1 MQYKYHTQILKK
13 LAILI
18 AFLAGSVMAFS
29 QVNTEQ
35 VLRVGQNALYFE
47 DYMLSIQYFNR
58 VIQSKPYLA
67 RPYFFRAIAKL
78 NLEDYIGAE
87 QDASK
92 AIELNQY
99 LTDAWEV
106 RGVAR
111 QNLGRNADAISD
123 YDHALQ
129 LVPRN
134 RQLMFNKALAQQDC
148 GQLAAAD
155 STFSDLLRYYPGFD
169 SGYLGRAR
177 LRLEQT
183 DTVAAIADIDKAM
196 SINKNAVNAYIMRA
210 DIAISRDSDFAAAAA
225 DMDEAIRLQPR
236 LAGLYVN
243 RAYLRYKNDDFF
255 GAMADFD
262 YAIELD
268 PLNEAAIFNRALLE
282 METSANDKAL
292 VDLDR
297 LINLDPSNTRAYYNR
312 SIVNHAKGR
321 HAQAAADISKVIEEV
336 PDLPDPYFMRSEF
349 LYAQGNMRGAERDYN
364 KGVALSKKAQSLT
377 GDFDPGAIAPTGGN
391 DSDSQRSDRG
401 DGAPAGASPAHAPE
415 ASPEAARRFAT
426 LLTVANNAE
435 IHEEYNNAAIRG
447 KVQDRNIHIKPEPWM
462 ELAYYSSANELRPDT
477 YYIKEVDDINAT
489 RMLRFVI
496 RVTPSVP
503 SLDSESS
510 TRHFQSI
517 EYYNSYLA
525 THKPRAI
532 DYIGRAL
539 DFITIHDYTSAIRDI
554 DKAIELT
561 PDLAVAHLLR
571 AQAAFHN
578 FQLEDGKIPDDLPAS
593 DALTLTTMRRKALDD
608 VLADL
613 SAAIELSPNMA
624 EAWYNK
630 AVAHLQI
637 DDYTSALAALN
648 RAIELK
654 PEMGEAWYNRGY
666 VYLRLGNN
674 RLGIADLSRA
684 GQLGILPA
692 YNLIKRIS
700 N

>member
-1 MQYKYHTQILKK
+1 MAQI
-13 LAILI
+13 
-18 AFLAGSVMAFS
+18 
-29 QVNTEQ
+29 NTEQ
-35 VLRVGQNALYFE
+35 MLRVGQNALYFE

-58 VIQSKPYLA
+58 VILSKPYLA
-67 RPYFFRAIAKL
+67 QPYFFRAIAKL
-78 NLEDYIGAE
+78 NLEDYLGAE

-92 AIELNQY
+92 AIELNPY

-111 QNLGRNADAISD
+111 QNLGRNAEAVSD
-123 YDHALQ
+123 YDHALE
-129 LVPRN
+129 LIPRN
-134 RQLMFNKALAQQDC
+134 RQLLFNKALALQDC
-148 GQLAAAD
+148 GMLAQSD
-155 STFSDLLRYYPGFD
+155 STFNALLKYYPGFD

-177 LRLEQT
+177 LNLERA
-183 DTVAAIADIDKAM
+183 DTTAAIADIDKAL

-210 DIAISRDSDFAAAAA
+210 DIAISRDRDFAAAAS

-282 METSANDKAL
+282 METAANDRAL

-297 LINLDPSNTRAYYNR
+297 LLQLDPGNTRAYYNR

-321 HAQAAADISKVIEEV
+321 HAQAAEDITKVIEEV

-349 LYAQGNMRGAERDYN
+349 LYAQGDMRRAERDYN
-364 KGVALSKKAQSLT
+364 KGLALSKKAQSIT
-377 GDFDPGAIAPTGGN
+377 GDFDPGAIAPT
-391 DSDSQRSDRG
+391 SDSKPSKDT
-401 DGAPAGASPAHAPE
+401 AAGESSPAHAPE

-447 KVQDRNIHIKPEPWM
+447 KVQDRNIHIDPEPWM
-462 ELAYYSSANELRPDT
+462 ELAYYSSVNELRPAT
-477 YYIKEVDDINAT
+477 YYIKEVDDINAS
-489 RMLRFVI
+489 RMLRFTI

-503 SLDSESS
+503 PLDSESS

-517 EYYNSYLA
+517 EYYNSYLS
-525 THKPRAI
+525 THTPRAI
-532 DYIGRAL
+532 DFIGRAL
-539 DFITIHDYTSAIRDI
+539 DFITIHDYSSAIRDI
-554 DKAIELT
+554 DRALALT
-561 PDLAVAHLLR
+561 PDLAVAYMLR

-578 FQLEDGKIPDDLPAS
+578 YQLQSEISGSGSALES
-593 DALTLTTMRRKALDD
+593 DALTRSTMRRKALDD

-613 SAAIELSPNMA
+613 TRAIDLSPNMA

-630 AVAHLQI
+630 AVAHLEAE
-637 DDYTSALAALN
+637 DYTSALSALN
-648 RAIELK
+648 KAIELK

-666 VYLRLGNN
+666 VYLRLGND

-692 YNLIKRIS
+692 YNLLKRIS